1 MKIIED
7 RRALHR
13 IPELDSD
20 LPQTMAYL
28 EQALAGLKCR
38 VFSPMQSALCA
49 WFDFGQET
57 AIAFRSDADALPIQE
72 KTGAALASCHPEK
85 RHAFVHDAHIASA
98 RGLAGRLN

>member
-28 EQALAGLKCR
+28 EQALAGLNCR
-38 VFSPMQSALCA
+38 VFSPMASSLCA

-57 AIAFRSDADALPIQE
+57 AIAFRSDAPAHPGKNRGGVCILPSRQN
-72 KTGAALASCHPEK
+72 
-85 RHAFVHDAHIASA
+85 A
-98 RGLAGRLN
+98 RLRS